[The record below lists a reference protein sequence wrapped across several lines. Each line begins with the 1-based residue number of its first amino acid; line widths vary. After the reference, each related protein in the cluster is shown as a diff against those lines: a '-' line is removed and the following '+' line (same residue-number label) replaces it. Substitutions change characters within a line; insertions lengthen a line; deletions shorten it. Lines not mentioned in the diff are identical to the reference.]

1 VKGFRQRVVSVGTLR
16 RPVPNPN
23 CYFVEF
29 LMKTKLL
36 AILSLVLMSGFV
48 TAHANEPKTI
58 AEIVAGSK
66 DHTILLALVKEAKLV
81 DVLNDGEWTV
91 FAPTDA
97 AFKKID
103 KETLNKVKGD
113 KELLKKILTSH
124 AVKGTVLAADVV
136 KLDGKEVTT
145 VSGAKFKVKVDGKT
159 VKIGDAKV
167 IQADIKAKNG
177 VVHVIDTVLIP
188 K

>member
-66 DHTILLALVKEAKLV
+66 DHTILL
-81 DVLNDGEWTV
+81 GEWTV